1 MTRDS
6 VHVVKISGE
15 AGLRAAQDIAETL
28 RQAVSRHDKIAV
40 STEAVAAA
48 DITTIQLLLAAR
60 KQAETSGKSLSLA
73 APAAGPLRQLLIAI
87 GCLDADGH
95 PLTPGGEFWTQS
107 ARPGEGKPA

>member
-6 VHVVKISGE
+6 VHVVKIPGE

-28 RQAVSRHDKIAV
+28 RKALGRHDRIAIA
-40 STEAVAAA
+40 TDAVASA

-60 KQAETSGKSLSLA
+60 KQADMAGKSLSLA
-73 APAAGPLRQLLIAI
+73 APAAGPLRALLIAI